1 MNTFLW
7 VEKYR
12 PQSIDECILPDSTKE
27 IFKGFLQQG
36 EIPNLLLAGSAGVGK
51 TTVAKALCEELGSDY
66 LVINGSDEGRF
77 LDTVRNQ
84 CKAFASTVSLYSES
98 KHKIII
104 VDEAD
109 NTTPDVQLLLRAT
122 IEEFQRNCRFIFTCN
137 YKNKIISPLHSRC
150 SVVEFSLKGKEKQSM
165 AANFFSRVK
174 EILGNENVDYEPK
187 VVAEVLQKYFPDF
200 RRTLNEL
207 QRYSSTGKIDTG
219 ILGVA
224 NDIQI
229 SNLVKY
235 LRGKEFTNMKKWV
248 TQNLDNE
255 PQAIMRKIY
264 DNLYNYLQPKSIP
277 EAVLVISEY
286 QYKSGFVVDQEINM
300 VAFLTELM
308 MRCEYK

>member
-1 MNTFLW
+1 M
-7 VEKYR
+7 
-12 PQSIDECILPDSTKE
+12 Q
-27 IFKGFLQQG
+27 
-36 EIPNLLLAGSAGVGK
+36 
-51 TTVAKALCEELGSDY
+51 
-66 LVINGSDEGRF
+66 
-77 LDTVRNQ
+77 
-84 CKAFASTVSLYSES
+84 AFASTVSLYSES

-165 AANFFSRVK
+165 AANFFNRVK